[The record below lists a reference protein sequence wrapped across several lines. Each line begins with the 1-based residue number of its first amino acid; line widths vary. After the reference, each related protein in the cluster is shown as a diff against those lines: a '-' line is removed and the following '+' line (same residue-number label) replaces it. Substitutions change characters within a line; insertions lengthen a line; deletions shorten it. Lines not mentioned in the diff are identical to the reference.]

1 MNNPTVFI
9 VEDDQAV
16 ADALTSLFNSIKLPV
31 KHFADAYQFLEHFN
45 PKQKGCLLLDVR
57 MPGMS
62 GFDLQERLKQ
72 QYHSCLPIIFI
83 TGHGDI
89 AMAVRA
95 MKAGAFDFIVKPFN
109 NQLLLEQVQKAI
121 ALKPH
126 FDKVQNIKTKLA
138 TLTPREQQILSL
150 IVAGR
155 VNKQIANELAIAV
168 STVELHRSNI
178 MKKMQAKTVAD
189 LIKNYLS
196 INPS

>member
-16 ADALTSLFNSIKLPV
+16 ADALTCLFNSIKLPV
-31 KHFADAYQFLEHFN
+31 EHFSDAYQFLEHFN
-45 PKQKGCLLLDVR
+45 PKRKGCLLLDVR

-62 GFDLQERLKQ
+62 GLDLQERLKQ
-72 QYHSCLPIIFI
+72 QYHNYLPIIFL

-109 NQLLLEQVQKAI
+109 NHVLLEQVQRAI
-121 ALKPH
+121 ALKPQLDQVH
-126 FDKVQNIKTKLA
+126 NTKTKLA

-150 IVAGR
+150 IVNGR
-155 VNKQIANELAIAV
+155 VNKQIANELSIAV

-178 MKKMQAKTVAD
+178 MKKMQAKSIAE

-196 INPS
+196 ILPA